1 MSTLGQKA
9 INKILKAY
17 PKKDIMWAETQLI
30 RALNNSDII
39 DPTEEQYN
47 DILESEF
54 DISRERN
61 NG

>member
-9 INKILKAY
+9 LNKILKAY
-17 PKKDIMWAETQLI
+17 PEKDIMWAETQLI
-30 RALNNSDII
+30 RALNNTDII

-54 DISRERN
+54 NITRETK
-61 NG
+61 

>member
-1 MSTLGQKA
+1 
-9 INKILKAY
+9 
-17 PKKDIMWAETQLI
+17 MWAETQLI
-30 RALNNSDII
+30 SALNNRDII

-61 NG
+61 NV

>member
-9 INKILKAY
+9 INKILKTY
-17 PKKDIMWAETQLI
+17 PEKDIMWAETKLI
-30 RALNNSDII
+30 RALNNRDII

-54 DISRERN
+54 DISREQT